1 MLKDRDKIDIE
12 SDKFQ
17 LELDKTRVFS
27 EKVRKKMRFQPNP
40 IESENERI
48 FIGLTVNKL
57 SKGKRYCPC
66 FMVEGKTKKERK
78 TANNRICPCKP
89 ALQNEIPKNGRC
101 HCGIFCTQDYV
112 DNFTKEELKEA
123 VHSTNLEKEN
133 LEKLFKKEEIESG
146 DLMNLLDGRTQ
157 RLVDFLLIDVR
168 EEREYNIKKII
179 GNDFLIPT
187 SNFYKGVNIISN
199 QKEEN
204 IVIHC
209 HSGARSAQVQQI
221 MRSLGFKTVINLKGG
236 ISNYRG
242 DTK

>member
-1 MLKDRDKIDIE
+1 MQEEHKKVDVNSKE
-12 SDKFQ
+12 FKTE
-17 LELDKTRVFS
+17 LEKTRIFAD
-27 EKVRKKMRFQPNP
+27 KARGKMGFLPNP
-40 IESENERI
+40 IDSENERI
-48 FIGLTVNKL
+48 YVGLTNNKL
-57 SKGKRYCPC
+57 TKGKRYCPC
-66 FMVEGKTKKERK
+66 FMVEGETKEEKK
-78 TANNRICPCKP
+78 AANNRICPCKP

>member
-1 MLKDRDKIDIE
+1 MQKEGDKIDIE
-12 SDKFQ
+12 SHEFQ
-17 LELDKTRVFS
+17 LELDKTTVFS
-27 EKVRKKMRFQPNP
+27 ERVRKKMRFQPNP

-66 FMVEGKTKKERK
+66 FMVEGKTKEERK
-78 TANNRICPCKP
+78 IANNRICPCNP

-112 DNFTKEELKEA
+112 DNFAKEEVKEA

-133 LEKLFKKEEIESG
+133 LEKLFKKDEIESG
-146 DLMNLLDGRTQ
+146 NLMNLLDGRTQ
-157 RLVDFLLIDVR
+157 GLVDFLLIDVR

-179 GNDFLIPT
+179 GQDYLIPT

-199 QKEEN
+199 QKEAN
-204 IVIHC
+204 IVVHC
-209 HSGARSAQVQQI
+209 HSGARSVQVQQL
-221 MRSLGFKTVINLKGG
+221 MRSLGFITGINLKGG
-236 ISNYRG
+236 ISNYGG
-242 DTK
+242 DTE